1 MLPGRRSASLL
12 YILFGPSIGSP
23 NLAIKKRRMKSVR
36 HIAALGVTL
45 WLAFPTWAGPTST
58 LVTVATARL
67 DAAADV
73 FEGHT
78 HWPVESGLMVGG
90 LAADPLPGS
99 GPGWPSGTT
108 PTWLPP
114 SGPTAPRDVLRLPAG
129 PDSSAL
135 FLWALGGLGAWQ
147 LGRYTRKWQASVLP
161 EWYHT
166 GGPRQ
171 IGQSQRWD
179 PQQPTLDVALWYEG
193 FGSIPTPAGPEARLF
208 ERPAPCPAHDRPL
221 AAAPRGPPWS
231 S

>member
-1 MLPGRRSASLL
+1 M
-12 YILFGPSIGSP
+12 
-23 NLAIKKRRMKSVR
+23 
-36 HIAALGVTL
+36 L
-45 WLAFPTWAGPTST
+45 WLTITTWAGPTST
-58 LVTVATARL
+58 LVTVAPARM
-67 DAAADV
+67 DAAAGGGV
-73 FEGHT
+73 TVAPAET
-78 HWPVESGLMVGG
+78 SGLMVGG

-99 GPGWPSGTT
+99 GPGWPSDAT

-114 SGPTAPRDVLRLPAG
+114 NGPTAPRDVLRVPAG
-129 PDSSAL
+129 PDSGAL
-135 FLWALGGLGAWQ
+135 FLWALGGWGAWQ

-193 FGSIPTPAGPEARLF
+193 FGGIPVPPTRIVTLAEWLGGLL
-208 ERPAPCPAHDRPL
+208 AHDRPL